1 MENYNCS
8 FVQGDGYEEWAKIF
22 YFAHSRLVEMG
33 ELNRIKRSMILLEE
47 QYVIEKVISV
57 RWSSDVV

>member
-1 MENYNCS
+1 MAIFCS

-22 YFAHSRLVEMG
+22 NFAYSRLVEMN
-33 ELNRIKRSMILLEE
+33 ELDRIKRGMVLLEE

-57 RWSSDVV
+57 CWSSDAV